1 MQKGTDSCNGLS
13 TNGVHENGQMHG
25 GVNIE
30 ANIVASEDKS
40 VHDDSLNWVA
50 ESLKFSVKQPV
61 SQAEQLIALCFFLFS
76 KVVFVIKVFC
86 SLCCRLRQL

>member
-1 MQKGTDSCNGLS
+1 MKPQMQKGTDSCNGLS
-13 TNGVHENGQMHG
+13 TNGVHENGSMHG

-61 SQAEQLIALCFFLFS
+61 SEAELITLCFFLLV
-76 KVVFVIKVFC
+76 K
-86 SLCCRLRQL
+86 

>member
-1 MQKGTDSCNGLS
+1 
-13 TNGVHENGQMHG
+13 MHG

-40 VHDDSLNWVA
+40 VHDDALNWVA

-61 SQAEQLIALCFFLFS
+61 SEAELIALGFFLLVKQF
-76 KVVFVIKVFC
+76 
-86 SLCCRLRQL
+86 L